1 MTCRERLESYL
12 RENGVPFRVD
22 WHPLAYTAQE
32 VAAAEHVSGYLVA
45 KPVLV
50 RCDDGGFVMA
60 VLAAPHR
67 LDLAKL
73 EKLVGKTCRLAEESE
88 FAPLFPDCEVG
99 AEPPFGNLY
108 GVPVY
113 VDRRLAEDPEIV
125 FRCGSHRETMRVAY
139 RDFERLVQ
147 PVVADLAL

>member
-12 RENGVPFRVD
+12 RENGVAYRVD

-45 KPVLV
+45 KSVIV
-50 RCDDGGFVMA
+50 RCNQGFLMA

-67 LDLAKL
+67 LDLGKL
-73 EKLVGKTCRLAEESE
+73 QRVVGKACRLAEESE
-88 FAPLFPDCEVG
+88 FGSLFGDCEVG
-99 AEPPFGNLY
+99 AHPPFGNLY
-108 GVPVY
+108 GIPVY
-113 VDRRLAEDPEIV
+113 VDQHLAQNPEIV

-139 RDFERLVQ
+139 GDFYRLVQ
-147 PVVADLAL
+147 PVVADLAA

>member
-12 RENGVPFRVD
+12 RENGVAFRVD

-45 KPVLV
+45 KPVMV
-50 RCDDGGFVMA
+50 RCGEEIVMA
-60 VLAAPHR
+60 VVAAPHR

-73 EKLVGKTCRLAEESE
+73 QQVVGKPCRLAEESE

-99 AEPPFGNLY
+99 AQPPFGNLY
-108 GVPVY
+108 GVRVY
-113 VDRRLAEDPEIV
+113 VDRRLTEDPEIV

-139 RDFERLVQ
+139 TDFQRLVQ
-147 PVVADLAL
+147 PVVADLAA

>member
-1 MTCRERLESYL
+1 MTCRERLESYF

-32 VAAAEHVSGYLVA
+32 VAAVEHVSGYLVA
-45 KPVLV
+45 KPVIV
-50 RCDDGGFVMA
+50 RCDGEFLMA
-60 VLAAPHR
+60 VLAAPQR

-73 EKLVGKTCRLAEESE
+73 QQLVSKPCRLAEESE

-108 GVPVY
+108 GLPVY
-113 VDRRLAEDPEIV
+113 VDRRLTENPEIV
-125 FRCGSHRETMRVAY
+125 FRCGSHRETMRIPLK
-139 RDFERLVQ
+139 DFERLVR

>member
-12 RENGVPFRVD
+12 RENGVAFRVD

-45 KPVLV
+45 KPVMV
-50 RCDDGGFVMA
+50 RCGEEIVMA
-60 VLAAPHR
+60 VVAAPYR

-73 EKLVGKTCRLAEESE
+73 QQVVGKPCRLAEESE

-99 AEPPFGNLY
+99 AQPPFGNLY
-108 GVPVY
+108 GVRVY
-113 VDRRLAEDPEIV
+113 VDRRLTEDPEIV

-139 RDFERLVQ
+139 TDFQRLVQ
-147 PVVADLAL
+147 PVVADLAA

>member
-12 RENGVPFRVD
+12 RENGVAFRVD

-45 KPVLV
+45 KPVMV
-50 RCDDGGFVMA
+50 RCGEEIVMA
-60 VLAAPHR
+60 VVAAPHR

-73 EKLVGKTCRLAEESE
+73 QQVVGKPCRLAEESE

-99 AEPPFGNLY
+99 AHPPFGNLY
-108 GVPVY
+108 GVRVY
-113 VDRRLAEDPEIV
+113 VDRRVAEDPEIV
-125 FRCGSHRETMRVAY
+125 FRCGSHRETMRVKYA
-139 RDFERLVQ
+139 DFHRLVQ
-147 PVVADLAL
+147 PVVADLAA

>member
-1 MTCRERLESYL
+1 VTCRERLESYL
-12 RENGVPFRVD
+12 RENGVAFRVD

-45 KPVLV
+45 KPVMV
-50 RCDDGGFVMA
+50 RCGEEIVMA
-60 VLAAPHR
+60 VVAAPHR

-73 EKLVGKTCRLAEESE
+73 QQVVGKPCRLAEESE

-99 AEPPFGNLY
+99 AQPPFGNLY
-108 GVPVY
+108 GVRVY
-113 VDRRLAEDPEIV
+113 VDRRLTEDPEIV

-139 RDFERLVQ
+139 TDFQRLVQ
-147 PVVADLAL
+147 PVVADLAA

>member
-12 RENGVPFRVD
+12 RAQGVRFEVA

-45 KPVLV
+45 KPVMA
-50 RCDDGGFVMA
+50 RCGDRFVMA
-60 VLAAPHR
+60 VLAAPQR
-67 LDLAKL
+67 LDLSKL
-73 EKLVGKTCRLAEESE
+73 SAAVGEPCRLAEESE

-99 AEPPFGNLY
+99 AHPPFGNLY
-108 GVPVY
+108 GLPVY

-139 RDFERLVQ
+139 ADFHRLVN

>member
-1 MTCRERLESYL
+1 VTCRERLESYL
-12 RENGVPFRVD
+12 RENGVAFRVD

-45 KPVLV
+45 KPVMV
-50 RCDDGGFVMA
+50 RCGEEIVMA
-60 VLAAPHR
+60 VVAAPYR

-73 EKLVGKTCRLAEESE
+73 QQVVGKPCRLAEESE

-99 AEPPFGNLY
+99 AQPPFGNLY
-108 GVPVY
+108 GVRVY
-113 VDRRLAEDPEIV
+113 VDRRLTEDPEIV

-139 RDFERLVQ
+139 TDFQRLVQ
-147 PVVADLAL
+147 PVVADLAA